1 MTLTNYLLNAY
12 IDANILLI
20 FAFGVWALARF
31 ILGRFGFSQ
40 AFGLQLKLLNGVF
53 LAVAV
58 SILAPARLN
67 RHRNIQPQ
75 PNRNHPPQQKKRNT

>member
-53 LAVAV
+53 W
-58 SILAPARLN
+58 RLPSV
-67 RHRNIQPQ
+67 RFFAWRLIC
-75 PNRNHPPQQKKRNT
+75 